1 MSPQLRP
8 ESSLKPRL
16 HLLARPAFH
25 CLLNVVMSIV
35 CLSYDAPQV
44 PSCCNFPD
52 CQRLVT
58 AACLAYE
65 QV

>member
-25 CLLNVVMSIV
+25 CLLNAVMSIV

-44 PSCCNFPD
+44 LSC
-52 CQRLVT
+52 
-58 AACLAYE
+58 
-65 QV
+65 